1 MAKSRIVVPDA
12 HLMESM
18 RAVGYSLETAIAD
31 VVDNSIAANAR
42 SVEIHFQ
49 SQPDTAYVG
58 ILDDGRGMDD
68 EEIVSA
74 MQLASTS
81 SVDERVATD
90 LGRFGL
96 GLKTASLSQCRCLT
110 VISKTD
116 GVVSGARWDMDHLAQ
131 VRKWELLI
139 LSAREISAVPDVKL
153 LQALDSGTLVVWTKL
168 NDADLDN
175 EVFSETWDQRMLYA
189 KDHLGLVFHRFLS
202 GEHGGKFRIR
212 LNGMSI
218 KPADPF
224 LTKNSATQAGT
235 EEQLAVGDAHIT
247 IKPFTL
253 PYLNKMTSADKKAA
267 QVNGSLR
274 DSQGFYVYR
283 GMRLVIGGSW
293 FRVAPRSELGKLA
306 RVRVDIPNT
315 LDHLWALDIKKS
327 MAVPPPAVKS
337 ALRKVID
344 RLVQPSQKAFRHK
357 GIKEKNKTASV
368 TTWEANQGRDSFFY
382 VINRNH
388 PVLRALS
395 VSLSQDQIRTLES
408 FIRNIESSFPFQ
420 DAYVRMADDQIA
432 GMPDISELDI
442 IDELR
447 DFWEKYQENGLDAE
461 EFRTSFKAVARY
473 SEVDNINDLIDDVV
487 GGK

>member
-1 MAKSRIVVPDA
+1 M
-12 HLMESM
+12 
-18 RAVGYSLETAIAD
+18 GYSLETAIAD
-31 VVDNSIAANAR
+31 VVDNSIAANAEF
-42 SVEIHFQ
+42 VDIFYQ
-49 SQPDTAYVG
+49 SQPETAYIA
-58 ILDDGRGMDD
+58 ILDNGRGMDD

-74 MQLASTS
+74 MQLASS
-81 SVDERVATD
+81 NAVDERGAND

-110 VISKTD
+110 VISKTG
-116 GVVSGARWDMDHLAQ
+116 GVVSGARWDMDHLAR

-139 LSAREISAVPDVKL
+139 LGAREIQEVPQVQL
-153 LQALDSGTLVVWTKL
+153 LDALDSGTLVVWTKL
-168 NDADLDN
+168 NAADLDHK
-175 EVFSETWDQRMLYA
+175 VFSETWDQRMLQA
-189 KDHLGLVFHRFLS
+189 KDHLGLVFHRFLA
-202 GEHGGKFRIR
+202 GEHGQKFRMRI
-212 LNGMSI
+212 NGTGV

-224 LTKNSATQAGT
+224 LTRNTATQAGL
-235 EEQLAVGDAHIT
+235 EEQLAVGNTYIT

-267 QVNGSLR
+267 QVNGTLR

-327 MAVPPPAVKS
+327 TAVPPPAVKN

-357 GIKEKNKTASV
+357 GIKEKGNPAAIA
-368 TTWEANQGRDSFFY
+368 TWEANQGRDSFFY
-382 VINRNH
+382 KINRDH
-388 PVLRALS
+388 PILRTLS
-395 VSLSQDQIRTLES
+395 LTLSEDQSRTLEI
-408 FIRNIESSFPFQ
+408 FMRDVESAFPFQ
-420 DAYVRMADDQIA
+420 DAYVRMADDQTA
-432 GMPDISELDI
+432 KSSPLSDVDVLE
-442 IDELR
+442 ELR
-447 DFWEKYQENGLDAE
+447 DFWEKYKVNGLDAD
-461 EFRTSFKAVARY
+461 EFRTSFKALARY
-473 SEVDNINDLIDDVV
+473 AEVENISSLIDDVI

>member
-1 MAKSRIVVPDA
+1 
-12 HLMESM
+12 M

-31 VVDNSIAANAR
+31 VVDNSIAAEAG
-42 SVEIHFQ
+42 SVEILYR
-49 SQPDTAYVG
+49 SQQDSAYVA
-58 ILDDGRGMDD
+58 ILDDGRGMTD
-68 EEIVSA
+68 EEIIAA
-74 MQLASTS
+74 MQLASS
-81 SVDERVATD
+81 SAVEERGAND

-139 LSAREISAVPDVKL
+139 LSAREISAIPDVKL
-153 LQALDSGTLVVWTKL
+153 LHALESGTLVVWTKL
-168 NDADLDN
+168 NDADLDK
-175 EVFSETWDQRMLYA
+175 EVFSETWDQRMSYA
-189 KDHLGLVFHRFLS
+189 RDHLGLVFHRFLS
-202 GEHGGKFRIR
+202 GEHGHKFRMR
-212 LNGMSI
+212 LNGTSI

-235 EEQLAVGDAHIT
+235 EERLAVGDAHIT
-247 IKPFTL
+247 IKPYTL
-253 PYLNKMTSADKKAA
+253 PYLNKMTIADKKAA

-327 MAVPPPAVKS
+327 TAVPPPAVKNT
-337 ALRKVID
+337 LRKVVD
-344 RLVQPSQKAFRHK
+344 RLIQPSQKAFRHK
-357 GIKEKNKTASV
+357 GIKEKGKTASV
-368 TTWEANQGRDSFFY
+368 ATWEASQGRDSFY
-382 VINRNH
+382 YKINREH
-388 PVLRALS
+388 PILRTLSAALS
-395 VSLSQDQIRTLES
+395 EDQIRTLEI
-408 FIRNIESSFPFQ
+408 FMRNIESSFPFR
-420 DAYVRMADDQIA
+420 DAYARMADDQTA
-432 GMPDISELDI
+432 GTSQISETEVLE
-442 IDELR
+442 ELR
-447 DFWEKYQENGLDAE
+447 DFWEKYKVNGLDAE
-461 EFRTSFKAVARY
+461 EFRTSFKAVSRY
-473 SEVDNINDLIDDVV
+473 SEVDNITALIDDVV